1 MKPVISLLLSVPV
14 EWQAKELILYGLK
27 LINYN
32 NISLFLSVSVV
43 QRNLLTKGWMWNLW
57 HVQNVWDFFMVQAL
71 LTDNIL

>member
-32 NISLFLSVSVV
+32 NISFFLSVSVV